1 MNSIKVILTFLC
13 ILSSVNITS
22 AACTVSTT
30 ATSFGMYDI
39 FSTFPTDSAGSI
51 TITCDESPPPNVT
64 VSVGP
69 SPNSGVF
76 YPRKMRLTGGNDLL
90 NYNLYTDAAY
100 TNVWGDG
107 TSGTVVLTRKAHKNR
122 PETLIVYGRIPIGQD
137 VSAGS
142 YSDILTVI
150 LNW

>member
-1 MNSIKVILTFLC
+1 MKSIKLILTFLY
-13 ILSSVNITS
+13 ILFSVNIIS

-39 FSTFPTDSAGSI
+39 FSTFPTDSTGSI
-51 TITCDESPPPNVT
+51 TITCNETPPPNVT
-64 VSVGP
+64 VSIGP
-69 SPNSGVF
+69 SLNSGGF

-90 NYNLYTDAAY
+90 NYNLYTDATC

-107 TSGTVVLTRKAHKNR
+107 TSGTIVLTRKAHKNR
-122 PETLIVYGRIPIGQD
+122 PLTLMVYGRIPTGQD

-142 YSDILTVI
+142 YSDILTVM